1 MTIAV
6 TDNFGFSLPD
16 LGSGG
21 WMSAINGIFIDMDRL
36 LAEARNPVTKGTNA
50 AGKISNPAVVT
61 YQGDVVFKTP

>member
-6 TDNFGFSLPD
+6 TDNFEFPLLD

-21 WMSAINGIFIDMDRL
+21 WMSAINGMLIDMDRL

>member
-6 TDNFGFSLPD
+6 TDNFGFSLLD
-16 LGSGG
+16 LGSGR

>member
-1 MTIAV
+1 MAIAV
-6 TDNFGFSLPD
+6 TDNFGFPLLD

-21 WMSAINGIFIDMDRL
+21 WMSAINGMFIDMDRL
-36 LAEARNPVTKGTNA
+36 LAEARNPVTKETNA